1 MPAVMKLINNL
12 NNINTCFNNGYELRG
27 SMGNRQS
34 QLNNNKDSVVMNGA
48 SSNHLTRS
56 AARNR
61 LKEPLT
67 VECNGFANSVSVR
80 SDGVL
85 VEKDTPGPG
94 RLCRSKSKSCPGNG
108 SQLGPLSPTDAVRPR
123 RNIWKLPSC
132 LLGTTAEDTRGRGN
146 GNTTTKTDTKSNH
159 TSVPCKYN
167 NLSHVKSE
175 CKVLS
180 KLQEDSNTNHTS
192 NNIEK
197 CFVRH
202 DRKLLEDNREYYK
215 VEVLS
220 AKLRSTRQFVKEYE
234 ARKLKEERE
243 EEMKTK
249 TEANP
254 GLEHEEQNGDVSSES
269 SEGQRKTR
277 QSHSEDSIYLSRKN
291 LKLRHSRDSPERE
304 SGTPV
309 KRFRPNKITMIER
322 LNMEADK
329 FMFGDPRRELEEQE
343 SSPDTAAPK
352 RKRKSHVEL
361 FLIDNLDYYK
371 FELPASR
378 LRNGNDIKTYRE
390 ELREPEE
397 CKGTIKIDFD
407 NVKYSFEMGIQ
418 QELWYQVFLRSR
430 SRTKQSLWRN
440 KVPHQSKILLPFERK
455 TRPGINRT
463 KQQSL
468 PPPPPP
474 PEPEPIQSQ
483 RRRKRRLS
491 SIIED
496 DSRPRKSPRCHASTQ
511 AILSSHHIPG
521 VRRSLLDEDS
531 CTSAA
536 DLTTP
541 LHEPENFPECCEF
554 ARSNPYS
561 CDVRRLV
568 DKLAKQLKLDISQ
581 VNLCE
586 ILRQYSRSYYS
597 SLNSNSDVTAGPG
610 SGSQPGDNSSDCG
623 ASSHLSSEGMSGVVG
638 KRRERKKRRINMTGW
653 PCRPKR
659 KAAGK
664 VLNYNENLAATVS
677 SSALSVVPP
686 PSLSP
691 AVERTTPTLVS
702 TTGTNKKKRGRKRR
716 KGKAA
721 NRYKY

>member
-12 NNINTCFNNGYELRG
+12 NNINTCFSNGYELRG

-34 QLNNNKDSVVMNGA
+34 QHNNNNKDSVVMNGA

-94 RLCRSKSKSCPGNG
+94 RLCRNKSKSCPGNG

-132 LLGTTAEDTRGRGN
+132 LLGTTAEDTRARGN
-146 GNTTTKTDTKSNH
+146 TNPASKTDTKSNH

-167 NLSHVKSE
+167 HLSHVKSE

-180 KLQEDSNTNHTS
+180 KLQEDSNTNH
-192 NNIEK
+192 IEK
-197 CFVRH
+197 CYHVRQ

-243 EEMKTK
+243 EEEEEMKNK
-249 TEANP
+249 TETNS
-254 GLEHEEQNGDVSSES
+254 GLETNDEEQNGDDNEV
-269 SEGQRKTR
+269 QRKTR
-277 QSHSEDSIYLSRKN
+277 QSHAEDSIYLSRKN
-291 LKLRHSRDSPERE
+291 LKLRHSRDSPEHE
-304 SGTPV
+304 SSTPV
-309 KRFRPNKITMIER
+309 KKFRPNKITMIER

-390 ELREPEE
+390 ELKEPEE

-430 SRTKQSLWRN
+430 SRTRQSLWQN

-455 TRPGINRT
+455 TRPGVHRS
-463 KQQSL
+463 KQESL

-474 PEPEPIQSQ
+474 PEPETIQSH

-531 CTSAA
+531 CTSS
-536 DLTTP
+536 TP

-554 ARSNPYS
+554 ARINPYS

-597 SLNSNSDVTAGPG
+597 SLNTNCDVTGGTG

-623 ASSHLSSEGMSGVVG
+623 ASSHLSSEGTG

-659 KAAGK
+659 KVAGK
-664 VLNYNENLAATVS
+664 VVNYNENLAASLSSTLTVPS
-677 SSALSVVPP
+677 P

-691 AVERTTPTLVS
+691 VVDRTTPSSRGVS
-702 TTGTNKKKRGRKRR
+702 TACTMKKKRGRKRR